1 MQAITQALREREA
14 SLLTL
19 QALEDG
25 REKTQ
30 RGISMAD
37 ENSSDRKRCAQLC
50 QLSSSARCLAGPMCA
65 THIIVRLTTGKT
77 GGCQAKPGYLTSAL
91 TWLSCW
97 CRAQKARAL
106 RDDLAALEAAS
117 EAAQGE
123 YDKLTDRNQ
132 KVRRHSNL
140 GRRWPDLAR
149 VSCSLGKCSA
159 GMGQRLESICGES

>member
-50 QLSSSARCLAGPMCA
+50 LVPSSARRSAGPMCA
-65 THIIVRLTTGKT
+65 CHIIVWLVIGKT
-77 GGCQAKPGYLTSAL
+77 WRCQAGDSTPAL

-132 KVRRHSNL
+132 KVRRHWNL
-140 GRRWPDLAR
+140 GQRWPDSARFSGLLAQ
-149 VSCSLGKCSA
+149 CSS
-159 GMGQRLESICGES
+159 GMWQCHESICGE